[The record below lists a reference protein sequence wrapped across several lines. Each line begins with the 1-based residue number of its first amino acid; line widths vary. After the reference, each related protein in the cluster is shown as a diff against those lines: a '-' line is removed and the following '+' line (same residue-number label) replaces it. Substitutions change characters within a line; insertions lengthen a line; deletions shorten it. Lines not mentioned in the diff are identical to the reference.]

1 MAKLPTYRPPSLMIE
16 PAPKLVFSE
25 AAYVNKANAMNRAID
40 KMQSILEPVMKQGAI
55 DQALEFNVANPIT
68 LDQLN
73 EARQTGVN
81 PIEAYQ
87 NGGMVYNEVIKTTYA
102 QQAATQLA
110 LADQTNNESVL
121 ADVKAGKLKDIDV
134 IKERLTSGIKGN
146 AKVLLTMSPEV
157 ANAYTK
163 SGAAYGH
170 TYFKAVTKELTA
182 QAELEQQ
189 LVSEKTYVGAE
200 KQWES
205 ALENITDMTELSEY
219 KELILSNSLTQF
231 RLTGKPVENLN
242 ALRKRLEKSEIEKIA
257 QVAASENYT
266 TLGLNTDQVMEGL
279 IVDETIGRHS
289 DYYQQLSPGRQK
301 EFRTAVKA
309 NMQNLMLGDKAS
321 KEGRDAKYSGIS
333 KRLDNLENVSAE
345 DFNKLPTINDPNDKN
360 YNRRDFL
367 LTKQTDAK
375 QALNLSADDFA
386 EYIAAETA
394 NYDFKAGLT
403 QDESDRVSYLESMQ
417 QKMIDRDLKNPVEG
431 MLDHPAFKE
440 RELINIDPAEF
451 GDPRYVNDLSQ
462 EIAQRKAD
470 MNQYRNH
477 RKTRN
482 TALFTEN
489 EMNDLVQTWDE
500 GSTGEKVALST
511 FLVEQFPENAHEI
524 FNDIAPK
531 NSVFSQIGYLTLNG
545 MQNGADS
552 RYMEITTGH
561 ILQGMEIDQLKP
573 NSYKMTGAST
583 KEEVVSDLIGDSF
596 NNDPALKQQ
605 VIKTADY
612 IYYSLNQS
620 NPGEFVDEDYKE
632 ALQMASGQIE
642 KEVLMPDPFNVVN
655 GVQQM
660 MPTGKA
666 VYGGIATHNQ
676 QQLPI
681 PSSIKQDSF
690 SAMVTKATVE
700 DFNMALSD
708 REGNLYQF
716 APTEDAP
723 QFTLQQYQ
731 EAMLEFVN
739 DSTASLSQGKTNF
752 WSNIELFRDLPS
764 QKMYAPFENNGTKLY
779 LNFVELHRI
788 LDARYPGQY

>member
-40 KMQSILEPVMKQGAI
+40 KMQTILEPMMKQGAI

-73 EARQTGVN
+73 EAKQTGVN

-102 QQAATQLA
+102 QQAATQLS

-121 ADVKAGKLKDIDV
+121 ADVTAGKLKDLDV

-146 AKVLLTMSPEV
+146 AKVLLSMSPEV

-163 SGAAYGH
+163 TGAAYGH
-170 TYFKAVTKELTA
+170 TYFKAITKELTA
-182 QAELEQQ
+182 QSELEQQ
-189 LVSEKTYVGAE
+189 LVSEKTYVGSE

-219 KELILSNSLTQF
+219 KELILSNALVQF

-242 ALRKRLEKSEIEKIA
+242 ALRKRLETSEIEKIA
-257 QVAASENYT
+257 QVAAAENYET
-266 TLGLNTDQVMEGL
+266 FGLSTDQVMESL
-279 IVDETIGRHS
+279 IVDESIGRHS
-289 DYYQQLSPGRQK
+289 DYYQQLSPGKQK

-309 NMQNLMLGDKAS
+309 NMQNLMLGDKAN

-333 KRLDNLENVSAE
+333 KRLDNLEIVSAE
-345 DFNKLPTINDPNDKN
+345 DFNKLPNVSDSNDKN
-360 YNRRDFL
+360 YNRKDFL
-367 LTKQTDAK
+367 QTKQTDVK
-375 QALNLSADDFA
+375 QALNLSADAFA
-386 EYIAAETA
+386 EYIASETA
-394 NYDFKAGLT
+394 NYDFQAGLT
-403 QDESDRVSYLESMQ
+403 QDQSDRVNYLEAIQ
-417 QKMIDRDLKNPVEG
+417 QKMIARDLKNPVEG
-431 MLDHPAFKE
+431 MLKHPAFKD
-440 RELINIDPAEF
+440 RELINIDPAQF
-451 GDPRYVNDLSQ
+451 GNPGYVNDLSQ

-470 MNQYRNH
+470 MNSYKSH
-477 RKTRN
+477 RSITN
-482 TALFTEN
+482 SDLFTEN
-489 EMNDLVQTWDE
+489 EISGLVNTWDQ
-500 GSTGEKVALST
+500 GSTGEKIALST

-524 FNDIAPK
+524 FQDIAPK

-552 RYMEITTGH
+552 RYMESTTRH
-561 ILQGMEIDQLKP
+561 ILQGMEIDNLKP
-573 NSYKMTGAST
+573 NSYKMTA
-583 KEEVVSDLIGDSF
+583 KEETITDLIGGAF
-596 NNDPALKQQ
+596 NNDPSLKQQ

-620 NPGEFVDEDYKE
+620 NPGEFVAEDYKE
-632 ALQMASGQIE
+632 ALQIASGQIE
-642 KEVLMPDPFNVVN
+642 KDVLIPDPLNVVN
-655 GVQQM
+655 GVERM
-660 MPTGKA
+660 KVVGKA
-666 VYGGIATHNQ
+666 IYGGVVNHKGQ
-676 QQLPI
+676 KLPI
-681 PSSIKQDSF
+681 PSSIKKETF
-690 SAMVTKATVE
+690 SDMIENASLS

-708 REGNLYQF
+708 RNGNLYNF
-716 APTEDAP
+716 SPTEDAP
-723 QFTLQQYQ
+723 QFTLDQYQ
-731 EAMLEFVN
+731 EAMLEFIN
-739 DSTASLSQGKTNF
+739 DSTASLSQGKAGF
-752 WSNIELFRDLPS
+752 WGKIDEFSGLSS

-788 LDARYPGQY
+788 MNARYPGQY